1 MSESIKN
8 QDMDTFPKLLQR
20 NAAQF
25 ANAPSIREK
34 EFGIWQTWSWSESA
48 EEIKTLACGL
58 AAHGFGRGDKL
69 LIIGNNRPRMYW
81 AMCAAQCLGGIP
93 VPTYQDAVV
102 EELVY
107 VVDHAEV
114 NFAIAEDQE
123 QVDKLLQV
131 NEIGGSI
138 ETIIYD
144 DSRGLRDYDP
154 VHIFSFESIQA
165 SGEKYAAESPS
176 FIEDQIAL
184 GNGDDVAVLLYTSGT
199 TGQPKGVVL
208 THASLIFG
216 SERVAILESLT
227 EKDSVIAYLPMAWVV
242 DHFLCYTLAY
252 CAGYCVCCPENID
265 TLLQDKKEIG
275 PSFHFTSPRVLE
287 AQRTD
292 ILTRMEDAAGIKRK
306 LFNFFVE
313 HASRVGI
320 NIRSGRKVGL
330 IDRIL
335 YFLGDIYAY
344 GPLRNNLGYSK
355 TRITWTAGEA
365 IGPDMF
371 DFYRSIGIN
380 LKQVYGQTEAGP
392 FLTAQ
397 QSDAVRSDTVG
408 VPLADVDVKIDE
420 HGEVIFKSPGAFSEY
435 YKNPQA
441 TQDSKN
447 ADGWILTGDAGLFDQ
462 EGQLKIIDRIKDV
475 GTMSDG
481 SMFAPKFIE
490 NKLKFFAHILEVVT
504 FGDQRDR
511 VTAMINIDLVAV
523 GNWAERRNIAY
534 ASYQD
539 LASRPEVYSMVQ
551 ESIEQVNMDL
561 SREESLAN
569 SQITRFV
576 ILHKELDAD
585 DGELTRTRKVRRRAI
600 HERYADLIEALYNP
614 DENHIQID
622 TEVTFEDGRKG
633 IISGDLEI
641 RDSKTFQKVQKTG

>member
-1 MSESIKN
+1 MSDSYNN
-8 QDMDTFPKLLQR
+8 QKLDTFPKLLLR

-25 ANAPSIREK
+25 ADVPSIREK
-34 EFGIWQTWSWSESA
+34 EFGIWQTWTWSQAA
-48 EEIKTLACGL
+48 EEIKSFACGL
-58 AAHGFGRGDKL
+58 AALGFKRGDKL
-69 LIIGNNRPRMYW
+69 FIIGSNRPRMYW
-81 AMCAAQCLGGIP
+81 AMCAAQSLGGIP

-102 EELVY
+102 EELIY

-114 NFAIAEDQE
+114 KYAIAEDQE
-123 QVDKLLQV
+123 QVDKLIQV
-131 NEIGGSI
+131 NEVDRTIDQ
-138 ETIIYD
+138 IIYD
-144 DSRGLRDYDP
+144 DKRGLRDYNP
-154 VHIFSFESIQA
+154 EHVFSFESIQA
-165 SGEKYAAESPS
+165 SGRELAEKSPRY
-176 FIEDQIAL
+176 FEDQIAL
-184 GNGDDVAVLLYTSGT
+184 GSGDDVAVLLYTSGT

-208 THASLIFG
+208 THDSMIFG
-216 SERVAILESLT
+216 SQRVAELESLS

-252 CAGYCVCCPENID
+252 CAGYCVCCPESPD
-265 TLLQDKKEIG
+265 TLLLDKKEIG

-287 AQRTD
+287 GQRTD

-306 LFNFFVE
+306 LFNYFID

-320 NIRSGRKVGL
+320 DIHSGNKVAL
-330 IDRIL
+330 IDRLL
-335 YFLGDIYAY
+335 YLIGDIYAY

-397 QSDAVRSDTVG
+397 HSDLVRADTVG
-408 VPLADVDVKIDE
+408 VPLEGVDVKIDK
-420 HGEVIFKSPGAFSEY
+420 HGEVIFRSPGAFKEY
-435 YKNPQA
+435 YKNPDA
-441 TQDSKN
+441 TRDSKN
-447 ADGWILTGDAGLFDQ
+447 PDGWILTGDAGIFDS

-475 GTMSDG
+475 GALSDG
-481 SMFAPKFIE
+481 SLFAPKFIE

-539 LASRPEVYSMVQ
+539 LASRPEVYSIVQ

-561 SREESLAN
+561 SRDATLTN

-585 DGELTRTRKVRRRAI
+585 DGELTRTRKVRRRI
-600 HERYADLIEALYNP
+600 IVQRYADLIDALYNP
-614 DENHIQID
+614 EIDRIQVE

-633 IISGDLEI
+633 IISGDLKI
-641 RDSKTFQKVQKTG
+641 LDTKTFATAQQTG